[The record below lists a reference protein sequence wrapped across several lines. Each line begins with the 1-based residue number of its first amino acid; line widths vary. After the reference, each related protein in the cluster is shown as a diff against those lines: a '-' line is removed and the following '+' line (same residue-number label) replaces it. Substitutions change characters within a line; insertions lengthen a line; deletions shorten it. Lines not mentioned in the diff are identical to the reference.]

1 MEEYRKDAEMR
12 ISENEKNIL
21 QFNERIKSQKVEAKK
36 EYEEKIDALNQKNSD
51 MKLKLADFKDENR
64 ANWESFKTDF
74 NREMDDLGN
83 SILNFTIK
91 DEKKK

>member
-1 MEEYRKDAEMR
+1 
-12 ISENEKNIL
+12 
-21 QFNERIKSQKVEAKK
+21 
-36 EYEEKIDALNQKNSD
+36 